1 MDKTMKVKKNY
12 FNITKYLSSKK
23 KLHFKT
29 YLAIY

>member
-1 MDKTMKVKKNY
+1 MDKTMIKKKFISILQNT
-12 FNITKYLSSKK
+12 FQVKK